1 MNAVSDTMLV
11 GKAALGDRRAFD
23 ALVSR
28 HALPLRRYLLR
39 LTGDPPLAD
48 DLAQETFIKAY
59 CRIGTFG
66 GLAGFRTWL
75 FRIGYNAF
83 CSYRRGEHEAGEL
96 DDSLPAD
103 ETADP
108 DTVHDVQAA
117 LARLR
122 TEERS
127 ALLLYYMEDFPV
139 AKVSAIMHLPVGTVK
154 SHLKRG
160 RDKLET
166 FLKQNGY
173 ETE

>member
-1 MNAVSDTMLV
+1 MNSMSDTVLV
-11 GKAALGDRRAFD
+11 GRAALGDRQAFD

-83 CSYRRGEHEAGEL
+83 CSYRRGEHEAAEL

-103 ETADP
+103 EGSDP
-108 DTVHDVQAA
+108 DTGTRCMTCRPPSPGCGRRN
-117 LARLR
+117 ARPCCCTTWR
-122 TEERS
+122 TSRWRRWRPS
-127 ALLLYYMEDFPV
+127 CTCPWA
-139 AKVSAIMHLPVGTVK
+139 
-154 SHLKRG
+154 R
-160 RDKLET
+160 
-166 FLKQNGY
+166 
-173 ETE
+173 

>member
-1 MNAVSDTMLV
+1 MNSMSDTVLV
-11 GKAALGDRRAFD
+11 GRAALGDRRAFD

-83 CSYRRGEHEAGEL
+83 CSHRRGEHEAAEL

-103 ETADP
+103 EGSDP
-108 DTVHDVQAA
+108 DTAHDVQAA
-117 LARLR
+117 LARLL
-122 TEERS
+122 
-127 ALLLYYMEDFPV
+127 A
-139 AKVSAIMHLPVGTVK
+139 AIMHMPAGTVK

-173 ETE
+173 ETA

>member
-59 CRIGTFG
+59 CHIGTFG

-83 CSYRRGEHEAGEL
+83 CSYRRGEHEAAEL

-103 ETADP
+103 EGTDP
-108 DTVHDVQAA
+108 DTVYDVQAA

-139 AKVSAIMHLPVGTVK
+139 AKVAVIMHLPVGTVK

-160 RDKLET
+160 RDKLDT
-166 FLKQNGY
+166 FLKQNGS

>member
-1 MNAVSDTMLV
+1 MNPISDTMLV

-122 TEERS
+122 TVERS
-127 ALLLYYMEDFPV
+127 ALLLLLQGGLPGGESGGHHAPARGYGEV
-139 AKVSAIMHLPVGTVK
+139 APETGT
-154 SHLKRG
+154 RQTG
-160 RDKLET
+160 NILET
-166 FLKQNGY
+166 KRI
-173 ETE
+173 

>member
-1 MNAVSDTMLV
+1 MNSMSDTVLV
-11 GKAALGDRRAFD
+11 GRAALGDRRAFD

-83 CSYRRGEHEAGEL
+83 CSYRRGEREAAEL

-103 ETADP
+103 EGSE
-108 DTVHDVQAA
+108 
-117 LARLR
+117 R

-127 ALLLYYMEDFPV
+127 ALLLHYMEDFPV
-139 AKVSAIMHLPVGTVK
+139 AKVAAIMHMPVGTVK

-173 ETE
+173 ETA